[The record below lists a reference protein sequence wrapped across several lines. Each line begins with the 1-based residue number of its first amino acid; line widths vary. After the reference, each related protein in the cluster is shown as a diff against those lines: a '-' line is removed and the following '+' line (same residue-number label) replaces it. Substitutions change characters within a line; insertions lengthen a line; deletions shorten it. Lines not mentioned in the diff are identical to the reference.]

1 MDPKYW
7 AIIVYGLL
15 WTTIGIVVWNLYKF
29 VRDRLRAIDAGEERW
44 DDGLP

>member
-15 WTTIGIVVWNLYKF
+15 WTTIGIVVWSLYKF
-29 VRDRLRAIDAGEERW
+29 VRARQSAIEAGEDTW